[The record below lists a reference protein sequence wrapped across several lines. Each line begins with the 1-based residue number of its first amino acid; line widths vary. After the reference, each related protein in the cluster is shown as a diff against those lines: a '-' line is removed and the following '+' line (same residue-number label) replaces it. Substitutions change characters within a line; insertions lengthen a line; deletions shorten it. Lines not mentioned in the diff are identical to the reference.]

1 MSTIHTLIDRTLGVI
16 LLASSCAVGYWGY
29 LQIQSNE
36 HQTRQLLSSSG
47 APEISDSQVNPQVD
61 ANEKDLPKI
70 AHAIFGEPPK
80 KEKEVKVTPEI
91 PITKL
96 NLKLQAVFFS
106 TEVGDSAA
114 VVQTNNNQ
122 SKLLRIGD
130 TVSGGVAIRDI
141 KPTHIT
147 LERGGKLENL
157 PLIKGEGSSSRVS
170 QQRYSGY
177 PTRPP
182 MTPSGVSSPDKR
194 RDEIRRRLEALRA
207 QFN

>member
-1 MSTIHTLIDRTLGVI
+1 MSTIHTLIDRTVGVI
-16 LLASSCAVGYWGY
+16 LLASSCTVGYWGY
-29 LQIQSNE
+29 LQAQDNE
-36 HQTRQLLSSSG
+36 HRTQQLLSSAG
-47 APEISDSQVNPQVD
+47 VAVKNDSEVMQQVD

-96 NLKLQAVFFS
+96 NMKLQAVFFS
-106 TEVGDSAA
+106 THAGDSAA

-122 SKLLRIGD
+122 SKLLRVGD
-130 TVSGGVAIRDI
+130 TLSGGVAIRDI

-157 PLIKGEGSSSRVS
+157 PLIKGEGGDSRVS
-170 QQRYSGY
+170 QRHYSGY
-177 PTRPP
+177 PSRPP
-182 MTPSGVSSPDKR
+182 ITPSGISSPDKR